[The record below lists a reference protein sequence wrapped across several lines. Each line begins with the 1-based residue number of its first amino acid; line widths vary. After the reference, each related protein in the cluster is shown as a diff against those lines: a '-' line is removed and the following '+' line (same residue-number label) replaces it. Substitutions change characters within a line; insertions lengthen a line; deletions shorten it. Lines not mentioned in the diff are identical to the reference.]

1 MIKAVIF
8 DFGGVLAE
16 EGFKEGLESIGEQ
29 NGLATEDFF
38 KTAEELIYKTGY
50 VTGKVKESIYWN
62 ALRNMTG
69 IIGSDKE
76 FRKEIMKRFLLR
88 TKLLKFV
95 EKLKTSGFITAILS
109 DQTNWLE
116 EMNQRTPF
124 YHHFDYVFNSYT
136 LHKGKKDPSV
146 FGDVCSVMGFSPEE
160 VIFIDDNSENIE
172 RARSKGLNTIHF
184 QDMKNF
190 EEEIQKYIS
199 TDIFLN
205 R

>member
-8 DFGGVLAE
+8 DFGGVLAK
-16 EGFKEGLESIGEQ
+16 EGFKEGLKSIGEQ
-29 NGLATEDFF
+29 NGLAPEDFF

-76 FRKEIMKRFLLR
+76 FRKEIIKRFLLR

-172 RARSKGLNTIHF
+172 RARSKGLNNIHF

-199 TDIFLN
+199 TDIF
-205 R
+205 

>member
-29 NGLATEDFF
+29 NGLAPEDFF

-76 FRKEIMKRFLLR
+76 FRKEIIKRFLLR

-124 YHHFDYVFNSYT
+124 YHHFDYLFNSYT
-136 LHKGKKDPSV
+136 LLKGKKDPSV

>member
-8 DFGGVLAE
+8 DFGGVLAS

-29 NGLATEDFF
+29 NGLAPEDFF
-38 KTAEELIYKTGY
+38 ETAEELIYKTGY

-76 FRKEIMKRFLLR
+76 FKKEIMKRFLLR

-116 EMNQRTPF
+116 EINQRTPF
-124 YHHFDYVFNSYT
+124 YHHFDYVFNSFT

-184 QDMKNF
+184 QDMENF
-190 EEEIQKYIS
+190 EEEIRKYIS
-199 TDIFLN
+199 IDIFIN